1 MMPRMRMV
9 KANGIDTGLLEEGE
23 GPLALCVH
31 GFPDSPYTFRH
42 LLPALADR
50 GFHAVAP
57 FTRGYGPTGDAPDG
71 DYSTPARAVD
81 LNALHEVLGGDG
93 EAVLIGHD
101 WGAETAYVSAV
112 TAPERWRRLVTIA
125 VPPLSLDARMFSDY
139 DQIKRFFYMWFFRLP
154 AAAQVVAAD
163 DMAFIDRLWEDWS
176 PGYDHSEDSSRAKEA
191 MRAGIEYYRA
201 DFAAPTAMPP
211 QPTLYLHGERDGCI
225 GIELV
230 RDVID
235 HLAPGSRAEFIAD
248 AGHFLHL
255 EKPAEVNRLIADFL
269 TG

>member
-1 MMPRMRMV
+1 MMPRMRTV
-9 KANGIDTGLLEEGE
+9 TANGIEMGLLEEGE

-81 LNALHEVLGGDG
+81 LNALHEVLGGDD

-125 VPPLSLDARMFSDY
+125 VPPLSLDTRM
-139 DQIKRFFYMWFFRLP
+139 
-154 AAAQVVAAD
+154 
-163 DMAFIDRLWEDWS
+163 
-176 PGYDHSEDSSRAKEA
+176 
-191 MRAGIEYYRA
+191 
-201 DFAAPTAMPP
+201 
-211 QPTLYLHGERDGCI
+211 
-225 GIELV
+225 
-230 RDVID
+230 
-235 HLAPGSRAEFIAD
+235 
-248 AGHFLHL
+248 
-255 EKPAEVNRLIADFL
+255 
-269 TG
+269 